1 MAILRKDK
9 EIQAIKKER
18 MRQDTLKRKMEIL
31 QKKMDFGESWRYAIS
46 QQQRAELEELVGD
59 LDTPTLADF
68 VDLNQYFNVVAFY
81 KSKQGDKIDFDYNK
95 YLSSEEAYQ
104 DILED
109 LDKELYADD
118 SEDEK
123 TLREQVVED
132 IKKKDEQE
140 RRMSLRF
147 VIKIPKILQDKYQQW
162 TLYFRRVV
170 PVYNKYICSCC
181 GRPLDISNFYPQYVE
196 TNMGRIEFD
205 GKMHSHICLDCSK
218 RLYEYLYYEKA
229 GKDPC
234 EAMKWFCSYLNLY
247 FEENI
252 YYRARQNMEKN
263 GKRNHIVF
271 EFLELLSMES
281 DYKYRTFLESPHIG
295 VKKQSIEAPKTLK
308 EKNDDVADLIKK
320 LASFED
326 AIKAN
331 VKNQKTIIN
340 NQEVLEKYAKAQD
353 LILNPIPE
361 KRRPRGRPKLK
372 AELPDLKPVKTED
385 ELPDLTKVDFDKLM
399 KQITNIINTQKIT
412 DIGGIIPADMVDWM
426 PQDISNYRMVV
437 KMVGYDPFDWET
449 DENRKILYSNLLGML
464 DEGMEQDE
472 VKLQAAIQIVI
483 SYLRV
488 GELNKQQRQKERDGA
503 SAVELKAISDLKA
516 KEMNAITQ
524 FAKDNGFSERYSIAK
539 SKGENSFTGIMNKMD
554 ETKFED
560 ALVNKYDI
568 ATSSTIQQAAD
579 ASFKAIMSQLSLG
592 EAEVWQTCAEQLKT
606 IDELRREN
614 MTLTENLRTTKYELA
629 KKKKKKEA
637 MERNVGKDDIFGGGG
652 YD

>member
-118 SEDEK
+118 NEDEK

-147 VIKIPKILQDKYQQW
+147 IIKIPKILQDKYQQW

-181 GRPLDISNFYPQYVE
+181 GRPLDISSFYPQYVE

-308 EKNDDVADLIKK
+308 EKNDDIADLIKK
-320 LASFED
+320 LAGFED

-331 VKNQKTIIN
+331 VKNQKAIIN

-372 AELPDLKPVKTED
+372 ADLPDLKPVKTED

-426 PQDISNYRMVV
+426 PQDIGNYRMVV

-629 KKKKKKEA
+629 KMNLEKEA

>member
-59 LDTPTLADF
+59 LDTPTLVDF

-331 VKNQKTIIN
+331 VKNQKAIIN

-629 KKKKKKEA
+629 KMNLEKEA